1 MKIDNGLLHELL
13 LFSCIFTYSIEDS
26 EKSTQN
32 LYKIQNNGNSEK
44 KRFNI
49 FKFRLHMF

>member
-1 MKIDNGLLHELL
+1 MKIDNGLLRELSTV
-13 LFSCIFTYSIEDS
+13 FSIEFEDS

-32 LYKIQNNGNSEK
+32 LNKIQNNGNLEK

>member
-1 MKIDNGLLHELL
+1 MKIDNGLLRELSTV
-13 LFSCIFTYSIEDS
+13 FSIEDS

-32 LYKIQNNGNSEK
+32 LYKIQNNGNLEK